1 MGNDD
6 SWEPPREQQI
16 RQFWVA
22 GGTIAAIVALAV
34 WSIWPFQEAPPSLGQ
49 EPSVWEVLLHDQW
62 VLGFLRSGIVVVVV
76 YVIVSVPALIVA
88 GRWMKGLG
96 TAGVTADDAERAD
109 DMIEDYWDA
118 AAYLETQNQDL
129 SVRLEAAHRT
139 IELLLRK
146 VESSHGAGDGP
157 D

>member
-1 MGNDD
+1 VGNLPQLAGSVNPSYPLVSLYGMGNDD
-6 SWEPPREQQI
+6 SWEPLREQQI

-109 DMIEDYWDA
+109 
-118 AAYLETQNQDL
+118 
-129 SVRLEAAHRT
+129 AHRT